1 MEYSAI
7 ELATRC
13 RDGIRRL
20 KLLSAFEKNDKTLYN
35 ELRDLSGLS
44 FSHIAAFVRDPNYNI
59 TVTKLDRLVAAVK
72 ILTEREVQ

>member
-20 KLLSAFEKNDKTLYN
+20 KLLPTFEKTDATLYN

-44 FSHIAAFVRDPNYNI
+44 FTHIASFVRDPNYNI
-59 TVTKLDRLVAAVK
+59 TITKLDRLAAAVK